1 MFCNGLFVASCL
13 SQLVLDGRGFVLVV
27 SVAGDCS
34 LSPLLR
40 KILDGE
46 IAIVISTTPRTTNNK
61 QQRRTTTKANY
72 NCHRSAWWKHWW
84 QSWALLKHPLLISV
98 QGCEGQQYSG
108 QPETTSCWI
117 DDFKEPPEGCT
128 SQHEC
133 SFVEVDVEEL
143 YLIRVIQYMTFVSIV
158 IPGEVEPF
166 ATSAYSVSERLL
178 PVCTNSSSANAEKV
192 LLNAFGHMKV

>member
-1 MFCNGLFVASCL
+1 MVARNHDYLLLFPFFSSVSMQLVSPHPAVGLALVEAITTMATYHVIRTILSTVSLVVRFSSAIYIDSGASCSFCYSHSSYPSGLFTSSDISMVRCWVRCFLTLWSPVFSDMFCNGLFVASCL

-72 NCHRSAWWKHWW
+72 NCHRSA
-84 QSWALLKHPLLISV
+84 
-98 QGCEGQQYSG
+98 
-108 QPETTSCWI
+108 
-117 DDFKEPPEGCT
+117 
-128 SQHEC
+128 
-133 SFVEVDVEEL
+133 
-143 YLIRVIQYMTFVSIV
+143 
-158 IPGEVEPF
+158 
-166 ATSAYSVSERLL
+166 
-178 PVCTNSSSANAEKV
+178 
-192 LLNAFGHMKV
+192 